1 MPGEEDREGSDMDI
15 IMISTKKDK
24 VIGKARDILLGTG
37 VHISVRVI
45 SPDEYRLL
53 GEPISSPE

>member
-1 MPGEEDREGSDMDI
+1 MDI